1 MTISNKK
8 QWEIVFWQPTQKV
21 RECLMMR
28 LQSGE
33 SANIDTV
40 KKCVRRYQETGDVE
54 EKSKPRRKRSTS
66 TKQDN
71 LILSIVESHSDE
83 SLPKI
88 YQRLKR
94 QVVTCSMSTVRN
106 CLKQASIKR
115 FAPLKNPLLNKEH

>member
-8 QWEIVFWQPTQKV
+8 RWEIVFLATQPKCSRMSDYAIAKWTKYH
-21 RECLMMR
+21 
-28 LQSGE
+28 
-33 SANIDTV
+33 IDTV
-40 KKCVRRYQETGDVE
+40 KKWVRRYQETGDVE
-54 EKSKPRRKRSTS
+54 EKSKPPRKRSTS

-94 QVVTCSMSTVRN
+94 QGVTCSMSTVRN
-106 CLKQASIKR
+106 RLKQARIQR
-115 FAPLKNPLLNKEH
+115 LTP